1 MKKNKF
7 LFNLNIMQNLFF
19 NKDRKFEVNE
29 NYFYINWS
37 GYIKIERRRD
47 DSSCFLSLDFGFRQL
62 EEYLI
67 V

>member
-1 MKKNKF
+1 MKKKNKF

-37 GYIKIERRRD
+37 GYIKFERRRD
-47 DSSCFLSLDFGFRQL
+47 DSSLDFGFRQL